1 MSNKIPPQG
10 VLTLIKNNKK
20 EKLIKD
26 IERLI
31 SSLNEELGSLKN
43 NPYHKINSCGIIQD
57 KATAIDSLC
66 CEIATI
72 SETIDIIEGNHI
84 LSK

>member
-1 MSNKIPPQG
+1 M
-10 VLTLIKNNKK
+10 IKNNKK
-20 EKLIKD
+20 GKLIKD
-26 IERLI
+26 IENLI
-31 SSLNEELGSLKN
+31 NSLNEELNSLKN

-57 KATAIDSLC
+57 KATEIDSLC

-72 SETIDIIEGNHI
+72 NESMDIIKGNHI